1 MNPSVRLIPMAI
13 DVRCISGRFHGC
25 RLLDSSN
32 HLTDEADGVV
42 AVVIPP
48 VTFDIGVKKN
58 ATIDPIVRVR
68 IVS

>member
-1 MNPSVRLIPMAI
+1 MDPSVRLIPMAI

-42 AVVIPP
+42 AVVVPP